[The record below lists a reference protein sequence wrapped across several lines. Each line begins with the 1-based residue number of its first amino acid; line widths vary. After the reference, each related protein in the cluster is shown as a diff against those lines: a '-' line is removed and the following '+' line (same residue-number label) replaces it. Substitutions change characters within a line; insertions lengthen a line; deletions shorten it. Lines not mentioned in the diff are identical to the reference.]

1 MKFGMTANVSV
12 PDAKRLSRQVRDLLK
27 GHELMLEKNIA
38 QVLGEKGMPIED
50 MEVDVM
56 VTIGGDGTIL
66 RALMKND
73 APIFGIN
80 AGDLGFLTEVQEDMV
95 EEGIERILR
104 GEYSLEERT
113 KLRTDFMGKRMKD
126 ATNEVVVHTAH
137 IAKLRHFQVL
147 VDDELALD
155 VRADGIIVS
164 TPTGSTCYAMSV
176 GSPILD
182 PRLKA
187 LVIAP
192 MAPFKFAGRPT
203 VVPAHSDIRVELL
216 RSKPCVIVVDGQE
229 EIAMEGNEEL
239 RFTTSEKTARFVSLG
254 RTFYTK
260 MSEMLT
266 GGTCWA

>member
-1 MKFGMTANVSV
+1 VRFGLTANVNV
-12 PDAKRLSRQVRDLLK
+12 PDALRLSRLVRDTLK
-27 GHELMLEKNIA
+27 GQELLLEKNVA
-38 QVLGEKGMPIED
+38 KVLGEKGMRIED
-50 MEVDVM
+50 MNVEVM

-95 EEGIERILR
+95 EDGLECILHN
-104 GEYSLEERT
+104 EYTIEERT
-113 KLRTDFMGKRMKD
+113 KLRTDFKGERMMD

-137 IAKLRHFQVL
+137 IAKLRNFRVF

-176 GSPILD
+176 GAPILD

-192 MAPFKFAGRPT
+192 MAPFKFGGRPT
-203 VVPAHSDIRVELL
+203 VVPSASDIRIEVM
-216 RSKPCVIVVDGQE
+216 RPKPCVIVFDGQE
-229 EIAMEGNEEL
+229 QVDMEGHEEV
-239 RFTTSEKTARFVSLG
+239 RFTTSDKTARFVSLG

-260 MSEMLT
+260 MREKLT
-266 GGTCWA
+266 GGPCWA